1 MMVALIISVIGGIT
15 WSILQIILHSEQVI
29 FSLTKNLVL
38 SVEAVPVF
46 ISYPMLAVI
55 NIMIVWALVLTVKN
69 TLYVLIRR
77 WRKS

>member
-1 MMVALIISVIGGIT
+1 MVELIISVIGGIT
-15 WSILQIILHSEQVI
+15 WSILQIILPSDQVI

-69 TLYVLIRR
+69 ILYVLIKR
-77 WRKS
+77 WLKS

>member
-1 MMVALIISVIGGIT
+1 MVELIISVIGGIT
-15 WSILQIILHSEQVI
+15 WSILQIILPSDQVI

-69 TLYVLIRR
+69 TLYVLIKR
-77 WRKS
+77 WLKS